1 MLIFITPAVFAWIAV
16 RGVSPAFYQ
25 TDNSLRLPLWIAQA
39 LIVSLVVARA
49 FAVIAQKL
57 VPLTSLLSLTLVFPD
72 QAPSRFGTALRAGA
86 TKKLKATVH
95 TLPKDE
101 GEAARE
107 AITLITAFNKHDRL
121 TRGHIERVRAYGE
134 MIGTEMGLA
143 DEDLNKLRWGLI
155 LHDVGKLSVPS
166 EILQKEGR
174 PTKEEWEVLKTH
186 PAMGADF
193 LEPLT
198 NFLGPWIGAA
208 NHHHERWDGTGY
220 PNGLSGTDISLAGRI
235 CSVADAYDVIT
246 SKRSYKNPQP
256 IEFARK
262 ELVDNAGTQ
271 FDPVIVRAFLQ
282 AGIRNT
288 SRAGFLGWLLEL
300 PQTLGIASVA
310 SVPAATVAGAMA
322 ATAITL
328 STIAP
333 SPTTA
338 PPPQIA
344 FEQPAVVVEQPP
356 AETTTTTGP
365 ITTLNTPTTTPVIVT
380 GPPLTSPESIFVPST
395 VTTTSITPATTTST
409 TPATTT
415 SITSTVPVTTTPT
428 ITSTVPA
435 TTTPI
440 IISPTS
446 TTTTTTTAAPIT
458 TTAAP
463 PTTTAAPPTTTTP
476 TTTSTTTAPTTTT
489 TSTTTTTPPPP
500 PVTGT
505 GFQLSTV
512 AQVPVLPV
520 PTRSNTAI
528 VIPEQEGFILPT
540 DITLVNYPTLRDPGF
555 GEPTNA
561 NEGLD
566 AGDVVCV
573 WLVQIQPSTLGVAV
587 VEMTFDQ
594 EILGI
599 DHEPRFMT
607 FFENPAIVYNFVADI
622 GPTDHIENDS
632 TTVYV
637 EFGTGTSLG
646 ADGFRVVTSC

>member
-1 MLIFITPAVFAWIAV
+1 MLIFIAPAVFAWIAV
-16 RGVSPAFYQ
+16 RALAPLFFEADSW
-25 TDNSLRLPLWIAQA
+25 LRLPIWILQA
-39 LIVSLVVARA
+39 LLVSLVVART
-49 FAVIAQKL
+49 FALIAQRF

-72 QAPSRFGTALRAGA
+72 HAPSRFGTALRAGG
-86 TKKLKATVH
+86 TKKLKEAIP
-95 TLPKDE
+95 TLPNDE

-143 DEDLNKLRWGLI
+143 EEDLNKLRWGLI

-186 PAMGADF
+186 PAMGAGF

-282 AGIRNT
+282 AGIRDT

-333 SPTTA
+333 SPTTTL
-338 PPPQIA
+338 PPQIA

-365 ITTLNTPTTTPVIVT
+365 ITTTANTPTTTPVIVT

-395 VTTTSITPATTTST
+395 VTTTSITLATTTST

-415 SITSTVPVTTTPT
+415 SITSTCLLY
-428 ITSTVPA
+428 TSP
-435 TTTPI
+435 
-440 IISPTS
+440 SP
-446 TTTTTTTAAPIT
+446 
-458 TTAAP
+458 
-463 PTTTAAPPTTTTP
+463 
-476 TTTSTTTAPTTTT
+476 
-489 TSTTTTTPPPP
+489 
-500 PVTGT
+500 
-505 GFQLSTV
+505 
-512 AQVPVLPV
+512 
-520 PTRSNTAI
+520 
-528 VIPEQEGFILPT
+528 
-540 DITLVNYPTLRDPGF
+540 RD
-555 GEPTNA
+555 
-561 NEGLD
+561 
-566 AGDVVCV
+566 
-573 WLVQIQPSTLGVAV
+573 
-587 VEMTFDQ
+587 
-594 EILGI
+594 
-599 DHEPRFMT
+599 
-607 FFENPAIVYNFVADI
+607 
-622 GPTDHIENDS
+622 
-632 TTVYV
+632 
-637 EFGTGTSLG
+637 
-646 ADGFRVVTSC
+646 

>member
-1 MLIFITPAVFAWIAV
+1 MLIFIAPAVFAWIAV

-25 TDNSLRLPLWIAQA
+25 VDNSLRLPLWIVQA

-86 TKKLKATVH
+86 TKKLQATVH

-174 PTKEEWEVLKTH
+174 PTKEEWEILKTH

-271 FDPVIVRAFLQ
+271 FDPAIVRAFLQ
-282 AGIRNT
+282 AGIRNK

-300 PQTLGIASVA
+300 PHTLGIASVA

-333 SPTTA
+333 SPTTT

-356 AETTTTTGP
+356 AETTTTGP
-365 ITTLNTPTTTPVIVT
+365 ITTTTNTPTTTPVIVT
-380 GPPLTSPESIFVPST
+380 GPPLSLI
-395 VTTTSITPATTTST
+395 
-409 TPATTT
+409 
-415 SITSTVPVTTTPT
+415 
-428 ITSTVPA
+428 
-435 TTTPI
+435 
-440 IISPTS
+440 
-446 TTTTTTTAAPIT
+446 
-458 TTAAP
+458 
-463 PTTTAAPPTTTTP
+463 
-476 TTTSTTTAPTTTT
+476 
-489 TSTTTTTPPPP
+489 
-500 PVTGT
+500 
-505 GFQLSTV
+505 
-512 AQVPVLPV
+512 
-520 PTRSNTAI
+520 
-528 VIPEQEGFILPT
+528 
-540 DITLVNYPTLRDPGF
+540 
-555 GEPTNA
+555 
-561 NEGLD
+561 
-566 AGDVVCV
+566 
-573 WLVQIQPSTLGVAV
+573 
-587 VEMTFDQ
+587 
-594 EILGI
+594 
-599 DHEPRFMT
+599 
-607 FFENPAIVYNFVADI
+607 
-622 GPTDHIENDS
+622 HI
-632 TTVYV
+632 
-637 EFGTGTSLG
+637 
-646 ADGFRVVTSC
+646 

>member
-1 MLIFITPAVFAWIAV
+1 MLIFIAPAVFAWIAV
-16 RGVSPAFYQ
+16 RTLAPLFFEAGSW
-25 TDNSLRLPLWIAQA
+25 LRLPIWILQA
-39 LIVSLVVARA
+39 LLVSLVVART
-49 FAVIAQKL
+49 FALIAQRF

-72 QAPSRFGTALRAGA
+72 HAPSRFGTALRAGG
-86 TKKLKATVH
+86 TKKLKEAIP
-95 TLPKDE
+95 TLPNDE

-134 MIGTEMGLA
+134 IIGTEMGLA
-143 DEDLNKLRWGLI
+143 EKDLNKLRWGLI

-300 PQTLGIASVA
+300 PHTLGIASVA
-310 SVPAATVAGAMA
+310 SVPVATVAGAMA

-333 SPTTA
+333 SPTTT

-380 GPPLTSPESIFVPST
+380 GPPSTSPESIFVPST

-409 TPATTT
+409 TPG
-415 SITSTVPVTTTPT
+415 ITSTVPVTSTPII
-428 ITSTVPA
+428 ITAAPA

-440 IISPTS
+440 INSPTS
-446 TTTTTTTAAPIT
+446 TTTTTTAAPTTTTT

-463 PTTTAAPPTTTTP
+463 TTTTAAPPTTTTP
-476 TTTSTTTAPTTTT
+476 TTTTSTTTAPTTTT

-528 VIPEQEGFILPT
+528 VVPEQEGFILPT

-573 WLVQIQPSTLGVAV
+573 WLVQIQPSTLDVMV

-599 DHEPRFMT
+599 NHEPQFMT
-607 FFENPAIVYNFVADI
+607 FFENPAIVYNDVADI

-637 EFGTGTSLG
+637 EFGSGKSLG

>member
-1 MLIFITPAVFAWIAV
+1 VLIFIAPAVFAWIAV
-16 RGVSPAFYQ
+16 RTLAPLFFEAGSW
-25 TDNSLRLPLWIAQA
+25 LRLPIWILQA
-39 LIVSLVVARA
+39 LLVSLVVART
-49 FAVIAQKL
+49 FALIAQRF

-72 QAPSRFGTALRAGA
+72 HAPSRFGTALRAGG
-86 TKKLKATVH
+86 TKKLKEAIP
-95 TLPKDE
+95 TLPNDE

-134 MIGTEMGLA
+134 IIGTEMGLA

-174 PTKEEWEVLKTH
+174 PTKEEWEILKTH

-310 SVPAATVAGAMA
+310 SAPAATVAGAMA

-333 SPTTA
+333 SPTTT

-356 AETTTTTGP
+356 AETTTTGP
-365 ITTLNTPTTTPVIVT
+365 ITPTANTPTTTPVIVA
-380 GPPLTSPESIFVPST
+380 GPPLTSPESIFVPSS

-428 ITSTVPA
+428 IISPTST
-435 TTTPI
+435 TTTPT

-446 TTTTTTTAAPIT
+446 TTTTTTTAAPT
-458 TTAAP
+458 TTTTP
-463 PTTTAAPPTTTTP
+463 PTTTAAAPT

-500 PVTGT
+500 VTGT
-505 GFQLSTV
+505 GFQISPIS
-512 AQVPVLPV
+512 QVPVLPV

-540 DITLVNYPTLRDPGF
+540 DITLVNYPTLRDPRF

-573 WLVQIQPSTLGVAV
+573 WLVQIRPSTHDVVV

-599 DHEPRFMT
+599 NHKPELMT
-607 FFENPAIVYNFVADI
+607 FFENPAIVYNDVANI
-622 GPTDHIENDS
+622 GHTDHIENDS

-637 EFGTGTSLG
+637 EFGSGTALG

>member
-333 SPTTA
+333 SPTTTL
-338 PPPQIA
+338 PPQIA

-365 ITTLNTPTTTPVIVT
+365 ITTNTPTTTPVIVT

-415 SITSTVPVTTTPT
+415 SITSTVPVTTTIITTAPATSTPT
-428 ITSTVPA
+428 I
-435 TTTPI
+435 I
-440 IISPTS
+440 
-446 TTTTTTTAAPIT
+446 TTAPAIT

-463 PTTTAAPPTTTTP
+463 TTTTTPPTTTTTTP
-476 TTTSTTTAPTTTT
+476 PTTTTSTTTAPTTTT

-505 GFQLSTV
+505 GFQLFTV

-540 DITLVNYPTLRDPGF
+540 DITLANYPTLRGPGS

-573 WLVQIQPSTLGVAV
+573 WLVQIRPSTMDVAV

-599 DHEPRFMT
+599 NYEPKFMT
-607 FFENPAIVYNFVADI
+607 LFENPAIVYNDVAGS
-622 GPTDHIENDS
+622 GPTDDIENDS

-637 EFGTGTSLG
+637 EFGSAGALG

>member
-1 MLIFITPAVFAWIAV
+1 MLIFIAPAVFAWIAV
-16 RGVSPAFYQ
+16 RTLAPLFFEAGSW
-25 TDNSLRLPLWIAQA
+25 LRLPIWILQA
-39 LIVSLVVARA
+39 LLVSLVVART
-49 FAVIAQKL
+49 FALIAQRF

-72 QAPSRFGTALRAGA
+72 HAPSRFGTALRAGG
-86 TKKLKATVH
+86 TKKLKEAIP
-95 TLPKDE
+95 TLPNDE

-134 MIGTEMGLA
+134 IIGTEMGLA
-143 DEDLNKLRWGLI
+143 EEDLNKLRWGLI

-174 PTKEEWEVLKTH
+174 PTKEEWEILKTH

-271 FDPVIVRAFLQ
+271 FDPAIVRAFLQ
-282 AGIRNT
+282 AGIRNK

-300 PQTLGIASVA
+300 PHTLGIASVA

-333 SPTTA
+333 SPTTT

-365 ITTLNTPTTTPVIVT
+365 ITTTTNTPTTTPVIVT
-380 GPPLTSPESIFVPST
+380 GPPSTSPESIFVPST
-395 VTTTSITPATTTST
+395 VTTTST

-415 SITSTVPVTTTPT
+415 IITTAPATTTPII
-428 ITSTVPA
+428 ITTGPRTTAPA
-435 TTTPI
+435 ITTPI

-446 TTTTTTTAAPIT
+446 TTTTTTTTPPTT

-463 PTTTAAPPTTTTP
+463 PT

-528 VIPEQEGFILPT
+528 VVPEQEGFILPT
-540 DITLVNYPTLRDPGF
+540 DITLVNYPTLRGPRS

-573 WLVQIQPSTLGVAV
+573 WLVQIQPSTSDVVV

-599 DHEPRFMT
+599 NHEPQFMT
-607 FFENPAIVYNFVADI
+607 FFENPAIVYNDVADI

-637 EFGTGTSLG
+637 EFGSGTTLG